1 MRGRALLPPL
11 ALLLLAGACTR
22 PPRATLDPARTFQAL
37 QRSVPLPAGDLAT
50 ALTTVAWQDHPDL
63 ALARA
68 ELETARAGILTARAR
83 PNPAFGFGATRT
95 EGSSPRPWT
104 LTYGLTIPVEL
115 GGKRRLRIRQA
126 ELRVQAAQLGVADTA
141 WNLRMQVR
149 RALVDWRQAREA
161 ASLADESA
169 ALWTRLLALQDRRL
183 ALGEIAAPERAATAQ
198 SAGQAQA
205 ARLAAQ
211 EALRRAEA
219 SLALASGVPASTLA
233 PRLAAEP
240 PPDLALAAPPA
251 PPPTEAL
258 LHRLDIRQVLLDWD
272 RNETTLDQELA
283 QRVPD
288 LQLGPG
294 YTFDQGAERWVLGFS
309 VDLPVFDRRQ
319 GPIAEALAR
328 RKVIQARL
336 RQAETRDLA
345 GATLAEA
352 RLAAAREA
360 LGTQRQSL
368 RDAEVRLAVARRSLA
383 LGGSSRG
390 SLIAAELEVNQA
402 RRLALDAWAEAE
414 RARLAVEAAFQK
426 PLDPSERPYVLDAQP
441 GARP

>member
-1 MRGRALLPPL
+1 VALP
-11 ALLLLAGACTR
+11 
-22 PPRATLDPARTFQAL
+22 
-37 QRSVPLPAGDLAT
+37 SGDLAT

-68 ELETARAGILTARAR
+68 ELEAARAGILTARTR
-83 PNPAFGFGATRT
+83 PNPTFGFGATRT
-95 EGSSPRPWT
+95 EGSGPQPWT

-126 ELRVQAAQLGVADTA
+126 ALQVQSAQLGVADTA

-161 ASLADESA
+161 AVLADESA
-169 ALWTRLLALQDRRL
+169 DLWTRLLALQDRRL
-183 ALGEIAAPERAATAQ
+183 ALGEIAGPERAATAQ

-211 EALRRAEA
+211 EALRQAEA
-219 SLALASGVPASTLA
+219 SLALATGIPASTLA

-240 PPDLALAAPPA
+240 PPDLTLPAPAAPPPA
-251 PPPTEAL
+251 KAL
-258 LHRLDIRQVLLDWD
+258 LHRLDIRQVLLDWE

-288 LQLGPG
+288 LQLDPG
-294 YTFDQGAERWVLGFS
+294 YSFDQGAERWILGLS

-336 RQAETRDLA
+336 RQVEAQDLA
-345 GATLAEA
+345 GASLAEA
-352 RLAAAREA
+352 RLAAAQETLA
-360 LGTQRQSL
+360 TQRQAL
-368 RDAEVRLAVARRSLA
+368 RDAEIRLAAARRSLA
-383 LGGSSRG
+383 LGGTSRG
-390 SLIAAELEVNQA
+390 SLISAELEVNQA
-402 RRLALDAWAEAE
+402 RSLALEAWAEAE

-426 PLDPSERPYVLDAQP
+426 PLEPSERPYVLDAQP